1 VEFAKYEKD
10 TGLLG
15 EKYRGAP
22 SSDVPQYL
30 TPVAIFT
37 LAVAIVISSM
47 PPAIVQYLVFA
58 IMFSAPAVGVVA
70 FFAQSVDASSQCN
83 FDWTPVIQTSSKH
96 FVVRGG
102 EIPFEVTEPFTLLH
116 LALLVA
122 TLAGLAVMWR
132 LVDHF
137 MDPNADGQRNTLSD
151 IMRPD
156 SCMFTLI
163 YPHTVEDASYRTL
176 GSFGMHYLWSV
187 LLDASGYQPY
197 CVNINCTVFL
207 RGRAYR
213 WKFFPPHVRRAMRE
227 SQLKIA
233 RRRSVS
239 LLPERVRGF
248 DDPTAGH
255 YDYVT
260 LQYGAWVPVDPESNA
275 PPLVN
280 VEAVHHALVIQAI
293 IKAPHQTDHARDKI
307 PGRTSLLNAWMEQA
321 AIPGFDVINTY
332 IADVAIDHPSN
343 EGDTKSYGEAA
354 HNYYYYKTSVSR
366 LGMDDHPDLSPPRI
380 TIVRLGS
387 RRPTLGTTA
396 WTMTVIIRNR
406 YSTA

>member
-1 VEFAKYEKD
+1 
-10 TGLLG
+10 
-15 EKYRGAP
+15 
-22 SSDVPQYL
+22 
-30 TPVAIFT
+30 
-37 LAVAIVISSM
+37 VI
-47 PPAIVQYLVFA
+47 L
-58 IMFSAPAVGVVA
+58 
-70 FFAQSVDASSQCN
+70 
-83 FDWTPVIQTSSKH
+83 
-96 FVVRGG
+96 
-102 EIPFEVTEPFTLLH
+102 EVTEPFTFLH

-122 TLAGLAVMWR
+122 TLAGLAVMWC
-132 LVDHF
+132 LVGHF

-151 IMRPD
+151 IMWPD

-163 YPHTVEDASYRTL
+163 YPHTVGDASCRAL
-176 GSFGMHYLWSV
+176 EPFGMHYLWSV

-213 WKFFPPHVRRAMRE
+213 CKFSPPHVRRAMRE

-233 RRRSVS
+233 RRRSVY

-255 YDYVT
+255 YD
-260 LQYGAWVPVDPESNA
+260 GAWVPVEPNSNA

-280 VEAVHHALVIQAI
+280 VGAVHHALVIQAI
-293 IKAPHQTDHARDKI
+293 IEAPHQTDHARDKI

-321 AIPGFDVINTY
+321 DISEFDVIGTYAY
-332 IADVAIDHPSN
+332 IAGVAIDHPSN

-380 TIVRLGS
+380 NCPPGLSETHIGDNSLDDGSDNSEPILDGLVIGLVANGGFDATNRTCVGIMTDARGSWQEGS
-387 RRPTLGTTA
+387 R
-396 WTMTVIIRNR
+396 VH
-406 YSTA
+406 